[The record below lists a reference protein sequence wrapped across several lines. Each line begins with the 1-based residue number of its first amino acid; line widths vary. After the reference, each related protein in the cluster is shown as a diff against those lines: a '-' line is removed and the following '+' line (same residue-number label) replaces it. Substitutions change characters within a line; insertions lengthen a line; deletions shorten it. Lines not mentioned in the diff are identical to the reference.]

1 MWSASSLLFASL
13 AVPLA
18 TVSAQALTTV
28 TYGPSGPCPVP
39 STTSSIIVQPV
50 YYSSF
55 FQSASQIVNLW
66 GDGNNIAINNAPVEY
81 VANTYI
87 TTVITTVSSGSG
99 STSVTLTTTA
109 TVDGTAT
116 TTATTTPSLT
126 TTTPGLTT
134 TTTLAQTPPIIFTP
148 VEAPP
153 VTPLPEEVLT
163 VTLTIDGVV
172 VTTTTSQPT
181 FTALGQGMP
190 SGTQTAISPE
200 DPVLIAVAFGGG
212 GERRK
217 RQASAPVIA
226 GFSQGE
232 KAGAGTNCGFASRYY
247 IEEGKLK
254 SGDKTVGLNA
264 SDFYVPL
271 VPVEWYNDI
280 QTELFFVDGILR
292 WESHLRGPGQ
302 TYQCG
307 RGPLYF
313 GFPFPPRP
321 DCYTVILGG
330 IAASQCP
337 VDYIAQGLTPP
348 EDQTPGSTTRPGST
362 GSTTRRSSTLVPPTS
377 ATSVSVEPTSSES
390 VSFTASSSED
400 GSDSSTTTQSPSAT
414 IPASSTTGIQS
425 TSVVGEPS
433 TSPSTT
439 GPTVDP
445 PSGTTPVVPDT
456 SSTGGVSSTGVE
468 STTGAG
474 VSTTTSEGDISTVS
488 TSTSGLVGETST
500 TTGPVVATTT
510 TAVIDQT
517 TTTLDVTT
525 TTAAATTTTAI
536 TEDVKTFTTP
546 TDPNDGGG
554 LLCKNI
560 NFGTGDPASEPLTF
574 PFNGGDYNYNKI
586 ALSGSA
592 GKNYELNCLGHS
604 AGNDDT
610 EIGSVTTVFSL
621 EHCVAR
627 CAAEA
632 DETCLSAKFDR
643 VTKACRIYTGA
654 NAYAP
659 NNLDPSSFGIRR
671 LTIGLPKVFGAQYIL
686 GPDTADNL
694 GLCAGSL
701 GMDYAKSFVVVTKA
715 DKTLRPLTGHRD
727 NVWWINCKSHW
738 EGTASGVI
746 SVSTA
751 QGIAPLGRAV
761 ANGEDCLRLCHYHA
775 AARAASGETDGC
787 KIFHWTTSNTCV
799 MYSNRGTAP
808 GAAVDDSD
816 VVLSGVVRGT
826 GGDDGDLFFRAVA
839 EYKKRDVGLYDVD
852 LSAKHMRGKR
862 YTSAQQVQDDLDQ
875 ALLPDAIIPFD
886 PAVNATDLRV

>member
-1 MWSASSLLFASL
+1 MWSATSLLFASL

-87 TTVITTVSSGSG
+87 TTVITTVISGSG

-126 TTTPGLTT
+126 TTTPGQTTT
-134 TTTLAQTPPIIFTP
+134 TTTLAQTPPVIFTP

-292 WESHLRGPGQ
+292 WESPLRGPGQ

-348 EDQTPGSTTRPGST
+348 EDQPPGSTTRPGST
-362 GSTTRRSSTLVPPTS
+362 GTTTRHSSTLVPPTS

-390 VSFTASSSED
+390 ASFTASSSED
-400 GSDSSTTTQSPSAT
+400 GSDSPTTTQSSSAT

-425 TSVVGEPS
+425 TSVVGESS

-445 PSGTTPVVPDT
+445 PSGTTPVVSDT
-456 SSTGGVSSTGVE
+456 SSTGNS
-468 STTGAG
+468 
-474 VSTTTSEGDISTVS
+474 
-488 TSTSGLVGETST
+488 
-500 TTGPVVATTT
+500 
-510 TAVIDQT
+510 
-517 TTTLDVTT
+517 
-525 TTAAATTTTAI
+525 
-536 TEDVKTFTTP
+536 
-546 TDPNDGGG
+546 
-554 LLCKNI
+554 
-560 NFGTGDPASEPLTF
+560 PL
-574 PFNGGDYNYNKI
+574 
-586 ALSGSA
+586 
-592 GKNYELNCLGHS
+592 
-604 AGNDDT
+604 
-610 EIGSVTTVFSL
+610 
-621 EHCVAR
+621 
-627 CAAEA
+627 
-632 DETCLSAKFDR
+632 KFLM
-643 VTKACRIYTGA
+643 
-654 NAYAP
+654 
-659 NNLDPSSFGIRR
+659 NNLDLI
-671 LTIGLPKVFGAQYIL
+671 
-686 GPDTADNL
+686 
-694 GLCAGSL
+694 
-701 GMDYAKSFVVVTKA
+701 
-715 DKTLRPLTGHRD
+715 DKFYP
-727 NVWWINCKSHW
+727 
-738 EGTASGVI
+738 
-746 SVSTA
+746 
-751 QGIAPLGRAV
+751 
-761 ANGEDCLRLCHYHA
+761 
-775 AARAASGETDGC
+775 
-787 KIFHWTTSNTCV
+787 
-799 MYSNRGTAP
+799 
-808 GAAVDDSD
+808 
-816 VVLSGVVRGT
+816 VL
-826 GGDDGDLFFRAVA
+826 
-839 EYKKRDVGLYDVD
+839 
-852 LSAKHMRGKR
+852 
-862 YTSAQQVQDDLDQ
+862 
-875 ALLPDAIIPFD
+875 
-886 PAVNATDLRV
+886 